1 LKTAGLVKSMA
12 SRLLTASA
20 PRVIR
25 YLPSLESA
33 VRHFTSFSFNRT
45 NTTILAV
52 SPNSNEPVSGP
63 EDSRFVLPSAGMYR
77 GSAGASAA
85 YSPLTSG
92 PVDIDLSVLQQ
103 FAAVSD
109 EIDVKP
115 TAMDFLECVAQQ
127 CPASLR
133 KEFQSLFPECI
144 GAHSLLVGD
153 LTVITLSQ
161 HTVNNMSG
169 WSEAVED
176 EREQLLD
183 KFVDG
188 AKEICRSLNQSGYWA
203 DFIEPSSGKPFFGA
217 HTNSTLFETDETYKR
232 LGFDIDDLGCC
243 KVIRHAQ
250 WGTHAYVGSLFT
262 NAPMNLPVIQ
272 QLSSLV

>member
-1 LKTAGLVKSMA
+1 MA
-12 SRLLTASA
+12 SRLLTANAS
-20 PRVIR
+20 RVIR
-25 YLPSLESA
+25 YLPNLESA
-33 VRHFTSFSFNRT
+33 VRHFASFSFSST

-52 SPNSNEPVSGP
+52 SPNSSEPVSGP
-63 EDSRFVLPSAGMYR
+63 ENAKYGLPSAGLYR
-77 GSAGASAA
+77 SPTGAGAA
-85 YSPLTSG
+85 YSPLTFG
-92 PVDIDLSVLQQ
+92 AVDIDLSVLQQ
-103 FAAVSD
+103 FAVRSD

-127 CPASLR
+127 CPTSLR
-133 KEFQSLFPECI
+133 KEFQSLFPDRVDAE
-144 GAHSLLVGD
+144 SLSVGD

-161 HTVNNMSG
+161 HTVNDMSG
-169 WSEAVED
+169 WSEAVEE
-176 EREQLLD
+176 EREQLLE

-203 DFIEPSSGKPFFGA
+203 DFIDPVSGKPFFGS
-217 HTNSTLFETDETYKR
+217 HTNSTLFETDETYKS

-243 KVIRHAQ
+243 KVIRHSQ

-272 QLSSLV
+272 QLSSSV